1 MVTPSIND
9 RASYPAYAVVTPT
22 GPLSYTWVA
31 QPDTDP
37 RALQR
42 GVVAGRIAAT
52 WYSYTSFTLDVRFT
66 DGSPHRL
73 ALYHLDWDTTTRAQ
87 RVDILDGDNGS
98 LLDSRTITGF
108 HDGQYLIWTI
118 SGHVTIRLTVLGGF
132 NAVLSGIFFDP
143 ATPTTTYAVSGTV
156 SLGGAALSGVNLAAT
171 GGGNCPASDAAGQ
184 YACTVPQGWSGT
196 VTPALSGY
204 TFTPPARS
212 YSSVAANQP
221 AQDYTATPA
230 LRRLQPRPRSRAR

>member
-1 MVTPSIND
+1 M
-9 RASYPAYAVVTPT
+9 
-22 GPLSYTWVA
+22 L
-31 QPDTDP
+31 
-37 RALQR
+37 
-42 GVVAGRIAAT
+42 AGRIAAT

-132 NAVLSGIFFDP
+132 NAVLSGIFF
-143 ATPTTTYAVSGTV
+143 
-156 SLGGAALSGVNLAAT
+156 N
-171 GGGNCPASDAAGQ
+171 
-184 YACTVPQGWSGT
+184 
-196 VTPALSGY
+196 
-204 TFTPPARS
+204 
-212 YSSVAANQP
+212 
-221 AQDYTATPA
+221 
-230 LRRLQPRPRSRAR
+230 